1 MRSLSRAAYRRFLL
15 ILPALLP
22 PLLLGGPTASA
33 HAFLERAS
41 PAVGST
47 IRAAPAEI
55 TLRFTERIE
64 PAFSTVQVTGPGGER
79 VDAGDTRVDE
89 REPASLRASLKT
101 LAAGTYKVVWRVVS
115 VDSHVTDGDFKFTVA
130 P

>member
-1 MRSLSRAAYRRFLL
+1 MRNPSRTIDPAILL
-15 ILPALLP
+15 ALPALLI
-22 PLLLGGPTASA
+22 AVSAARA
-33 HAFLERAS
+33 HAFLERAA

-47 IRAAPAEI
+47 VPAAPAEI

-64 PAFSTVQVTGPGGER
+64 PTFSTVQVIGPGGER
-79 VDAGDTRVDE
+79 VDAGDARVDA
-89 REPASLRASLKT
+89 REPASLHVPLKT
-101 LAAGTYKVVWRVVS
+101 LTAGTYKVVWRVVS

>member
-1 MRSLSRAAYRRFLL
+1 MRSHSRTTHHAALL
-15 ILPALLP
+15 ALPALLI
-22 PLLLGGPTASA
+22 GMSAARA

-47 IRAAPAEI
+47 IHAAPTEI
-55 TLRFTERIE
+55 VLRFTERIE
-64 PAFSTVQVTGPGGER
+64 PTFSTVQVTGPGGER
-79 VDAGDTRVDE
+79 VDAGDARSDA
-89 REPASLRASLKT
+89 REPASLHVPLKN

>member
-1 MRSLSRAAYRRFLL
+1 VRSLSRHAILLAPAALL
-15 ILPALLP
+15 IGMSPAW
-22 PLLLGGPTASA
+22 A

-47 IRAAPAEI
+47 IHAAPAEI
-55 TLRFTERIE
+55 VLRFTERIE

-79 VDAGDTRVDE
+79 VDAGNARIDA
-89 REPASLRASLKT
+89 REPASLRVPVKNLT
-101 LAAGTYKVVWRVVS
+101 AGTYKVVWRVVS

>member
-1 MRSLSRAAYRRFLL
+1 MRSPSRTSHPAILL
-15 ILPALLP
+15 ALPALLIDVS
-22 PLLLGGPTASA
+22 AARA

-41 PAVGST
+41 PAVGS
-47 IRAAPAEI
+47 IIHAAPAEI

-64 PAFSTVQVTGPGGER
+64 PAFSTVQVTGPRGER
-79 VDAGDTRVDE
+79 VDSGTPSVDA
-89 REPASLRASLKT
+89 REPASLHVPLKT
-101 LAAGTYKVVWRVVS
+101 LSAGTYKVAWRVVS

>member
-1 MRSLSRAAYRRFLL
+1 MRNHSRMMHRAVLL
-15 ILPALLP
+15 ALPALLI
-22 PLLLGGPTASA
+22 GISAVWA

-47 IRAAPAEI
+47 VHTAPAEI
-55 TLRFTERIE
+55 VLRFTERIE
-64 PAFSTVQVTGPGGER
+64 PTFSAVQVTGSGGER
-79 VDAGDTRVDE
+79 VDAGEARVDAH
-89 REPASLRASLKT
+89 EPASLHIPLKA
-101 LAAGTYKVVWRVVS
+101 LVAGTYKVIWRVVS

>member
-1 MRSLSRAAYRRFLL
+1 MRSPSRQFRHAVLL
-15 ILPALLP
+15 ALPALVT
-22 PLLLGGPTASA
+22 GISAARA

-47 IRAAPAEI
+47 VHAAPAEI

-64 PAFSTVQVTGPGGER
+64 ASFSTAQVTGPSGER
-79 VDAGDTRVDE
+79 VDAGDATVDE
-89 REPASLRASLKT
+89 RDPTSLHVPLKT
-101 LAAGTYKVVWRVVS
+101 LTAGTYRVVWRVVS

>member
-1 MRSLSRAAYRRFLL
+1 MRNPSPTTHRTVLL
-15 ILPALLP
+15 ALPALLI
-22 PLLLGGPTASA
+22 GISAAQA

-47 IRAAPAEI
+47 IHAAPAEI
-55 TLRFTERIE
+55 VLRFTERIE
-64 PAFSTVQVTGPGGER
+64 PTFSTVQVTGPGGER
-79 VDAGDTRVDE
+79 VDADDARIDA
-89 REPASLRASLKT
+89 REPASLRVPVKNLT
-101 LAAGTYKVVWRVVS
+101 AGTYKVIWRVVS